1 MKLLQVLDEFL
12 FLASSSKCLAL
23 KDHAE
28 VCPVTLTMILSMEI
42 DSMVILII
50 AIRRSLSPR
59 SFTRPPVGFPCGRLS
74 AANNLRRRS
83 GFPRSVSFTG
93 SVRFCLDAGGATSTI
108 EEDVTSIPDHV
119 PFWLQRFSRL
129 RCLGDDD
136 ACTAVQIS

>member
-74 AANNLRRRS
+74 AEKQPAEEV
-83 GFPRSVSFTG
+83 GVSTFRVIYRIG
-93 SVRFCLDAGGATSTI
+93 
-108 EEDVTSIPDHV
+108 
-119 PFWLQRFSRL
+119 
-129 RCLGDDD
+129 
-136 ACTAVQIS
+136 